1 MIRFKK
7 IDKDFVL
14 DKLEGSKKLFEEYSD
29 HIVCVYLF
37 GSMNSKQITPLSDID
52 IAVLFYDSLDKNVM
66 EKLENEIHILLS
78 KYFKTDEIDLIN
90 LNTAPLFGQYG
101 VIKEKSIIYYSDF
114 EKMIDFEN
122 KVIMYYLD
130 IKPYRDE
137 FNSVFID
144 SLT

>member
-1 MIRFKK
+1 MIKFKK
-7 IDKDFVL
+7 IDKQFVL
-14 DKLEGSKKLFEEYSD
+14 DRLIGSEKLFEGYSD
-29 HIVCVYLF
+29 SVICIYLF
-37 GSMNSKQITPLSDID
+37 GSMNSKKTTPLSDID
-52 IAVLFYDSLDKNVM
+52 IAVLFHNKLDKIEQNR
-66 EKLENEIHILLS
+66 LEDEIFTLLS
-78 KYFKTDEIDLIN
+78 KYFKTDEIDLLN
-90 LNTAPLFGQYG
+90 LNNVPLSVQFG

-122 KVIMYYLD
+122 KVILEYLD